1 MGTIINAGC
10 RSAGWRIQ
18 PQDVY
23 GEYSPYLQPKDWE
36 CVLPSRHLPCKS
48 LKYPGKS
55 GITMWQSLGT
65 IPCSAERDFL
75 TNTYSTKGAGL
86 AIASECD
93 VCVDCGTECGETL
106 AGPALGDE
114 VCCFG
119 AKQTQACSSCAGI
132 AASPVCGVDGN
143 TYGNACLAQCNGG
156 AGVKSSGPC
165 AGAPNDLDLFKAPTK
180 DSASDIAALNTAG
193 LVVLG
198 AAKVGGDPNTAGGY
212 ATGLSVSSTAS
223 QRVALT
229 AAMFQARYVAAGS
242 ASAGPLLAA
251 LPADKVSKVFRAFK
265 ALAKNAPA
273 PDPAGPQRG
282 PQQQQQKMMYPF
294 TAMGLIVKATG
305 AQPYKGFCTG
315 FLVTNSSV
323 LTAAHCVHDLKTGA
337 TPIQQSS
344 GSCPR

>member
-1 MGTIINAGC
+1 MPSVQPCAFEALAVQQRRNCIRDKLGLALHNLLSNSANPLLLC
-10 RSAGWRIQ
+10 CHWVLLLRS
-18 PQDVY
+18 Y

-65 IPCSAERDFL
+65 IPCSAECDFL

-165 AGAPNDLDLFKAPTK
+165 AGDHC
-180 DSASDIAALNTAG
+180 AA
-193 LVVLG
+193 
-198 AAKVGGDPNTAGGY
+198 
-212 ATGLSVSSTAS
+212 
-223 QRVALT
+223 
-229 AAMFQARYVAAGS
+229 AAG
-242 ASAGPLLAA
+242 
-251 LPADKVSKVFRAFK
+251 
-265 ALAKNAPA
+265 
-273 PDPAGPQRG
+273 
-282 PQQQQQKMMYPF
+282 
-294 TAMGLIVKATG
+294 
-305 AQPYKGFCTG
+305 
-315 FLVTNSSV
+315 
-323 LTAAHCVHDLKTGA
+323 
-337 TPIQQSS
+337 
-344 GSCPR
+344 